1 MAADLAGMEYQR
13 LRLEKLFDCLDAL
26 VVEWDAHGELVYA
39 NANLCALRRCT
50 AADVIGRS
58 IFDTLFPGKYADQW
72 DRARMSFVRSIP
84 VSSYKTTLPDTRGK
98 EHVVLW
104 TTALR
109 TDASGRLNGV
119 IAFGIEIT
127 ELSMAMQSL
136 KDLTRTLEKV
146 FGIVAPA

>member
-1 MAADLAGMEYQR
+1 MADDPAGTEYQR
-13 LRLEKLFDCLDAL
+13 LRLERLFDCLDAI
-26 VVEWDAHGELVYA
+26 VVEWDAQGVVVYV
-39 NANLCALRRCT
+39 NANLCGLRRC
-50 AADVIGRS
+50 APGDVVGRS

-84 VSSYKTTLPDTRGK
+84 VSNYKTTLPDTQGK
-98 EHVVLW
+98 EHTVLW

-109 TDASGRLNGV
+109 THASGRLGGV